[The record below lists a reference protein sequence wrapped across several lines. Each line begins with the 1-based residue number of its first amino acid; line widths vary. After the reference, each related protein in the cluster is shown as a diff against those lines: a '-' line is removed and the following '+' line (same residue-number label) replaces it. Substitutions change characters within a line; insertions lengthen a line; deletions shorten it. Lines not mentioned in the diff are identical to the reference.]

1 MNNSH
6 ARCPEEGVRC
16 TGVLSEKEIAE
27 RTGVPSLERL
37 RAGPIA
43 VIECQEQIP
52 CNPCEAVCS
61 NGAIQIGEPIV
72 NIPSLD
78 PSKCTGCGLCLSCCP
93 GLAIFL
99 LDTTPSDG
107 ELISFPY
114 EFLPLPRIGDIVS
127 GLDRY
132 GEPICKGEAMKVE
145 TPSKNDHTSIVT
157 LLVPKGYGM
166 RVRSMSM
173 ER

>member
-1 MNNSH
+1 MSNSH
-6 ARCPEEGVRC
+6 ASHPEKGVRC

-27 RTGVPSLERL
+27 RTGVPSVERL
-37 RAGPIA
+37 RVGPIA

-52 CNPCEAVCS
+52 CNPCEAVCPS
-61 NGAIQIGEPIV
+61 GAIQIGEPIV

-78 PSKCTGCGLCLSCCP
+78 PSKCTGCGLCLPCCP

-107 ELISFPY
+107 ELISFPH
-114 EFLPLPRIGDIVS
+114 EFLPLPRIGDIAS
-127 GLDRY
+127 GLDRS
-132 GEPICKGEAMKVE
+132 GKPICTGKVVKIE
-145 TPSKNDHTSIVT
+145 ISRKNDHTPIVT
-157 LLVPKGYGM
+157 LLVPNGYGM